1 MEKKFTDFSFDEASR
16 LASSTTGQQL
26 LELLKQNPDGQSA
39 AAAAQSG
46 DMEQTKKA
54 LAGIMNSLH
63 AQALLRQLWEEYHGR
78 NER

>member
-1 MEKKFTDFSFDEASR
+1 MEKKFTDFSLDEASR

-26 LELLKQNPDGQSA
+26 LDLLKQSPDGQNA

-46 DMEQTKKA
+46 DLEQTKRA
-54 LAGIMNSLH
+54 LSGIMNSPH